1 MIKVYDNNM
10 SIDDMTDLYTH
21 AVTAKY
27 EIGWDDTSTIE
38 NRQYPCLHSDMQ
50 RVELEQLMHYFYNTP
65 ELEEWDY
72 QRAVINLVTPSSINF
87 SHTHGNSR
95 VLCYYINP
103 EWREEWYG
111 ETIFYKDDGAD
122 HQVISYQPNRAVIFD
137 GTHPHSIRPASFIA
151 PSYRF
156 TLSIFFNEKVKNS
169 S

>member
-1 MIKVYDNNM
+1 M

-65 ELEEWDY
+65 ELEEWEY

-122 HQVISYQPNRAVIFD
+122 HQVIS
-137 GTHPHSIRPASFIA
+137 
-151 PSYRF
+151 
-156 TLSIFFNEKVKNS
+156 
-169 S
+169 

>member
-1 MIKVYDNNM
+1 MIKVYDNFM
-10 SIDDMTDLYTH
+10 SIDHMTDLYTH

-50 RVELEQLMHYFYNTP
+50 VIELSDLMPYLLDTP
-65 ELEEWDY
+65 ELERWY
-72 QRAVINLVTPSSINF
+72 FKKAVLNLVTPSSINF
-87 SHTHGNSR
+87 SHTHGDSR
-95 VLCYYINP
+95 VFLLYLNP

-111 ETIFYKDDGAD
+111 ETIFYKDNGAD

-137 GTHPHSIRPASFIA
+137 GKHPHSIRPASFIA

-156 TLSIFFNEKVKNS
+156 TLSVFFNKKGKNS